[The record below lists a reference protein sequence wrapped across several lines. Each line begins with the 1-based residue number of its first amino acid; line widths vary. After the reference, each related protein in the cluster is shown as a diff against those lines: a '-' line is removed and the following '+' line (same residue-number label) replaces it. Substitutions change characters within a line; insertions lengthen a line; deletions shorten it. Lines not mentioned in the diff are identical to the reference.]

1 MQESGSLS
9 DVDLEIYTKHLDKL
23 KEDFKRLFEDL
34 EKMHVPD
41 WILRPFDMEM
51 QNADV
56 YLQLQE
62 DLFNMT
68 MDLAAKH
75 CSEVRA

>member
-1 MQESGSLS
+1 
-9 DVDLEIYTKHLDKL
+9 
-23 KEDFKRLFEDL
+23 
-34 EKMHVPD
+34 MHVPD

-68 MDLAAKH
+68 MDLEAKH